1 MPRKKVV
8 ESTAVSTT
16 KLTPAGTLT
25 KLRTNY
31 RGMTR
36 ENAQNR
42 ANFGAAVKIAVDEKH
57 LHKGAWAIAMRE
69 DKMEPAELRSHYE
82 HLEHYRRELGLIDRA
97 TKTFQGF
104 GPPRPGRPKAGQMAK
119 TMAGVSPM

>member
-42 ANFGAAVKIAVDEKH
+42 ANYGAAVKIAVDEKH

-97 TKTFQGF
+97 ESAPELPMEDEAEAEEASGAE
-104 GPPRPGRPKAGQMAK
+104 AGEL
-119 TMAGVSPM
+119 VH